1 MTTGTTKSP
10 ARPAAGDP
18 ASATGLDEAA
28 VEAFAEKVF
37 GDMVGAH
44 TVFMAAIGDRL
55 GLFRDLAEQGPATS
69 AGLAARTGLAERY
82 VREWALGMTAAGYLE
97 RDAASGAFSMPAHHV
112 PVLAEEAGPAF
123 AGSAFFDY
131 STNYGDGYGRLLEA
145 FATGEGLPQDAF
157 PAAQTA
163 IDRFTAP
170 WFVHGLVQ
178 QWLPGMPEIEAALRT
193 GGSLCDVGC
202 GQGHAVVRLAQAF
215 PEATFVGYDVYPPA
229 VEAARR
235 RAREAGVED
244 RVRFEVA
251 DATTGLPGRFDVVT
265 VFDVLH
271 DSRDPGAI
279 LRAIHAAVVPGGY
292 VVAVDI
298 DVSDDPAENVGPG
311 AAMVYGLS
319 LEYCLPVSLH
329 DGGAGLGT
337 AGLPYGLLTELAT
350 AAGFGEVRRM
360 EIDDPLNTLYV
371 LRPSGR

>member
-1 MTTGTTKSP
+1 MTTDTTTSP
-10 ARPAAGDP
+10 ARPAP
-18 ASATGLDEAA
+18 EEPRSATGLGEAA

-37 GDMVGAH
+37 GDLAGAH
-44 TVFMAAIGDRL
+44 TVFMAALGDRL
-55 GLFRDLAEQGPATS
+55 GLFRDLAERGPATS

-82 VREWALGMTAAGYLE
+82 VREWALGMTAAGYLD
-97 RDAASGAFSMPAHHV
+97 RDAASGMFAMPAHHV
-112 PVLAEEAGPAF
+112 SVLTEEAGLAF
-123 AGSAFFDY
+123 AGNALFDY
-131 STNYGDGYGRLLEA
+131 STNYGEGYARLLEA

-157 PAAQTA
+157 PQAQTA
-163 IDRFTAP
+163 IDRLTAP

-178 QWLPGMPEIEAALRT
+178 QWLPAMPDVEAVLRG

-215 PEATFVGYDVYPPA
+215 GEATFVGYDVYPPA

-235 RAREAGVED
+235 RARAAGVED
-244 RVRFEVA
+244 RVRFEVV
-251 DATTGLPGRFDVVT
+251 DATAGVPGRFDVVT

-279 LRAIHAAVVPGGY
+279 LRAIHDALVPGGHL
-292 VVAVDI
+292 VVVDI

-311 AAMVYGLS
+311 AAVVYGLS

-337 AGLPYGLLTELAT
+337 AGLPYGVLAELAA
-350 AAGFGEVRRM
+350 AAGFGDVRRM

-371 LRPSGR
+371 LRPEG